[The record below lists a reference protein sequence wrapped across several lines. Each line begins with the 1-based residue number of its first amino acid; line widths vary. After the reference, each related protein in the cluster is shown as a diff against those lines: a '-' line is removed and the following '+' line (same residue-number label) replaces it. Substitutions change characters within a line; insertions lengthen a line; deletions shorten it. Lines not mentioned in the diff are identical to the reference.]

1 MHLHGTRYGSA
12 AAGFQAT
19 AEGSRG
25 WLLFPLR
32 PPDSEPVVRFR
43 FLLIAVAA
51 VACRPAPSRQERR
64 QEPVAPGT
72 RAIEEAPVIREA
84 TVVAFWLPASDT
96 LKPGDGADMLDD
108 FRAYTGVVSPL
119 LDQQGI
125 KLETTT
131 ADSIVVE
138 LENGPRRVI
147 RLSGL
152 DYPFGYV
159 LVEPGYPETIL
170 TGVSTDDELLEQVS
184 WYFGLDEDADS
195 SGAGVFRTSVS
206 QHLPDPLRQQAG
218 RERLL
223 QEGGVR
229 QEPAVLEDRVVG
241 VARDVENR
249 QVG

>member
-1 MHLHGTRYGSA
+1 MRSRY
-12 AAGFQAT
+12 
-19 AEGSRG
+19 
-25 WLLFPLR
+25 
-32 PPDSEPVVRFR
+32 
-43 FLLIAVAA
+43 LLIVVAA
-51 VACRPAPSRQERR
+51 VACRPAPPRQERR
-64 QEPVAPGT
+64 EEPAAPAA
-72 RAIEEAPVIREA
+72 RAIQEAPVIREA

-96 LKPGDGADMLDD
+96 LKQGEGADLLDD

-195 SGAGVFRTSVS
+195 SDAAVTRTSVS
-206 QHLPDPLRQQAG
+206 FRVLPVIPRASGPRD
-218 RERLL
+218 LL
-223 QEGGVR
+223 
-229 QEPAVLEDRVVG
+229 D
-241 VARDVENR
+241 VALKRASR
-249 QVG
+249 TAS

>member
-1 MHLHGTRYGSA
+1 MAPTTR
-12 AAGFQAT
+12 
-19 AEGSRG
+19 
-25 WLLFPLR
+25 P
-32 PPDSEPVVRFR
+32 
-43 FLLIAVAA
+43 
-51 VACRPAPSRQERR
+51 
-64 QEPVAPGT
+64 
-72 RAIEEAPVIREA
+72 IEEAPVIREA

-96 LKPGDGADMLDD
+96 LKQGEGADLLDD

-131 ADSIVVE
+131 ADSVVVE

-195 SGAGVFRTSVS
+195 SDAAVTRTSVS
-206 QHLPDPLRQQAG
+206 LQMLPVIPKAEAPRDLPDVSRDHAPRRDSWIPHRAAPRDHTALEISVSHHVTHPLRQDPG
-218 RERLL
+218 GEGFL

-229 QEPAVLEDRVVG
+229 QEAAVLEDRVVG

-249 QVG
+249 QLR